1 MTNWLRRFQ
10 ERQRELAIGVDSD
23 LVKINHRRFK
33 RGLFLLAFGCL
44 LGLVGPKMH
53 LSLVMRVAAAVV
65 FGMSSLIGLFMLQWA
80 ARELAFLNSPDPKK
94 PLSILNNDDR

>member
-1 MTNWLRRFQ
+1 
-10 ERQRELAIGVDSD
+10 
-23 LVKINHRRFK
+23 
-33 RGLFLLAFGCL
+33 
-44 LGLVGPKMH
+44 MH